1 MLKARVITALLLLGG
16 LLFAVFLLPASLW
29 IVLTLALAALA
40 AWEWA
45 GLLGRAPRDRSIF
58 AVVVVAVTASVIAA
72 DAYFATPGALT
83 LFGASLLFWCC
94 IVPFWLL
101 GKWRIASSL
110 GYGVGIMIIVPTI
123 LALVMMRDIS
133 PRFLLAA
140 MAIVWVAD
148 IAAYFVGRAFGRHK
162 LAPAISPGK
171 SWEGVAGG
179 MAGVLVYGFIV
190 MRINEQP
197 FGAGFVLV
205 LLLLVTLSILGDL
218 LESLAKRQ
226 VGLKDSG
233 TLLPGH
239 GGILDR
245 IDSLTAT
252 LPAVAL
258 FSVTPLLR
266 AKLGL

>member
-16 LLFAVFLLPASLW
+16 LLLSIFLLPTSLW
-29 IVLTLALAALA
+29 ILLALALAALA

-45 GLLGRAPRDRSIF
+45 GLLGRSRRDRLIF
-58 AVVVVAVTASVIAA
+58 AAVVSAFTASVLAA
-72 DAYFATPGALT
+72 DSLYATPGALT
-83 LFGASLLFWCC
+83 LFFASLIFWCC
-94 IVPFWLL
+94 IVPFWLM

-110 GYGVGIMIIVPTI
+110 GYGVGMMLIVPTV
-123 LALVMMRDIS
+123 LAMVMMREIS

-148 IAAYFVGRAFGRHK
+148 IAAYFFGRAFGRHK

-179 MAGVLVYGFIV
+179 MAAVLVYGFII
-190 MRINEQP
+190 MRINAQP
-197 FGAGFVLV
+197 YGAGLALV

-218 LESLAKRQ
+218 FESLAKRQ
-226 VGLKDSG
+226 IGLKDSG